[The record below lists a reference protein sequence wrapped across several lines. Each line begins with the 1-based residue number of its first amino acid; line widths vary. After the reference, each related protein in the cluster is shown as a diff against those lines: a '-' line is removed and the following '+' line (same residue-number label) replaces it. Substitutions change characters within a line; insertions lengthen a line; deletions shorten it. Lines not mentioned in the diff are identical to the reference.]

1 MSVYLSIR
9 LFRHILTSWTFSVLS
24 DHHPLSFALVRRGEP
39 LSPRLIC
46 QLAYISEFTDT
57 ISFVLGDTN
66 VFPDALSRD
75 VIDQLN
81 SITSI
86 SMDKFANAQKTCP
99 DVKKLISSSSLSC
112 SSRRVPSGLVLHT
125 GMSSGRPRIIVPKKL
140 RE

>member
-1 MSVYLSIR
+1 M
-9 LFRHILTSWTFSVLS
+9 RH
-24 DHHPLSFALVRRGEP
+24 GEP
-39 LSPRLIC
+39 CSPRQIC

-57 ISFVLGDTN
+57 ISFVLDDNN

-86 SMDKFANAQKTCP
+86 SMDKFAKAQKTCP